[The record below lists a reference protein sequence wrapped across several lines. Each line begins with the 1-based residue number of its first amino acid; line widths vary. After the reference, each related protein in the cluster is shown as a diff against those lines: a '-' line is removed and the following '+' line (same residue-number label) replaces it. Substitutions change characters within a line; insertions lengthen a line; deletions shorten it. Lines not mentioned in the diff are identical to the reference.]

1 MGGDAR
7 SEGNGLR
14 DHVLTRRFQGARLR
28 VLPET
33 MASLVRFHAGSK
45 LLLLAYSEPEMRRL
59 GRVVANTGGRPA
71 AEVAELYRTGFLAA
85 LGDPPRRGG
94 VVNALQHAAGHFS
107 SVLSPAEKAAF
118 GERVRGYAS
127 GLEPLDVALWQV
139 RSWAARHSRPWVA
152 AQSFLNPY
160 PAWLRAGAVPVGM
173 SGAEGVPCV
182 SW

>member
-1 MGGDAR
+1 MGGAVGW
-7 SEGNGLR
+7 EGDGLR

-28 VLPET
+28 ALPET
-33 MASLVRFHAGSK
+33 MASLVRFHTGSK

-59 GRVVANTGGRPA
+59 GRVVANAGGGPV

-85 LGDPPRRGG
+85 LADPPRRGG

-107 SVLSPAEKAAF
+107 TVLTPGEKAAF
-118 GERVRGYAS
+118 GDRLRDYAA

-173 SGAEGVPCV
+173 SEAEGVPCV